1 MSAPRRFFAQP
12 DELSVFVF
20 TIDTRNIVSGATNG
34 SQNPLQYKI
43 PIIHN
48 SSNPTTFI
56 LKVND
61 GRDDVTVANIN
72 SDIESKSLVSFANP
86 GIYQITIIGRV
97 GFYQQS
103 NASVGYDF
111 RKLISID
118 NWGDYVRYQ
127 NACFDGCTN
136 LIIKATNPLKLPS
149 SSNAFFR
156 SVAGFSEA
164 RLDNIIM
171 TDVVQSTSI
180 LSGVSTNFLSLFN
193 AFMPKLM
200 NAQGLYGGLQISNV
214 SKVELIGNSVTSTSG
229 LFGVP
234 LRNFTGE
241 LILQTPNNTD
251 IQALCYYFNT
261 TPSLGKVDIRSVT
274 NALNFTRNALTT
286 ANTDS
291 TLLGWTN
298 NFDWSGVAPVA
309 NKVTLDF
316 KNSKYSNN
324 PAVISAKAFL
334 ESKGIV
340 FTRLTML

>member
-1 MSAPRRFFAQP
+1 MGAIIKFFALGAQK
-12 DELSVFVF
+12 SIFKF
-20 TIDTRNIVSGATNG
+20 TVDTTKINSGATNG
-34 SQNPLQYKI
+34 SQNPLTYKI
-43 PIIHN
+43 PIV
-48 SSNPTTFI
+48 SSGGNATNFI

-61 GRDDVTVANIN
+61 GRPDTTVID
-72 SDIESKSLVSFANP
+72 SDIPTKSILTFANP
-86 GIYQITIIGRV
+86 GIYEITIIGRV

-103 NASVGYDF
+103 NASMGYDF

-136 LIIKATNPLKLPS
+136 LIIKATNPLQLPS
-149 SSNAFFR
+149 TSNAFFR
-156 SVAGFSEA
+156 NVAGFSEA

-171 TDVVQSTSI
+171 TDVVQSTNI

-214 SKVELIGNSVTSTSG
+214 SKVELIGNSITSTLG
-229 LFGVP
+229 LFGSP

-274 NALNFTRNALTT
+274 NALNFTRNSLTIS
-286 ANTDS
+286 NTDS
-291 TLLGWTN
+291 TLLGWVN
-298 NFDWSGVAPVA
+298 NFDWSGVAPVT
-309 NKVTLDF
+309 NKVTLNF

-324 PAVISAKAFL
+324 SAVISAKSFL

-340 FTRLTML
+340 FANLTMI